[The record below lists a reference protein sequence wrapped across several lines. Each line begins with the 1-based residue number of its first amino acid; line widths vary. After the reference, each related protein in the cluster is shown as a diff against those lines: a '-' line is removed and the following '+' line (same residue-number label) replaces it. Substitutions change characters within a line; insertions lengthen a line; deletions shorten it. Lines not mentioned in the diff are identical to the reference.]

1 MTEQQMED
9 LFHYYGYEDLYKR
22 FKTPLFVTG
31 LLDHSDADL
40 LEDFF
45 DQFTFENPILF
56 DEFRFWFQYFEIS
69 RRGMGGA
76 SPYL

>member
-31 LLDHSDADL
+31 LLDQSDTAL

-56 DEFRFWFQYFEIS
+56 DEFRFWFQYFQVS
-69 RRGMGGA
+69 RRGMD
-76 SPYL
+76 